1 MPCDGLLSDIYNHKV
16 VGFLVCGLYPVN
28 QVPLLLHPFFV
39 LPLGHYVIMLLLIY
53 LSYITHNT
61 EKPTMIHTD
70 RPADVEEAGTLSELC
85 PEGHVSSSPGFV
97 PETELD
103 PRQRGD
109 RESL

>member
-1 MPCDGLLSDIYNHKV
+1 MWVVPCKSGSLAVTPI
-16 VGFLVCGLYPVN
+16 VCASSETSL
-28 QVPLLLHPFFV
+28 
-39 LPLGHYVIMLLLIY
+39 IMLLLIY

-61 EKPTMIHTD
+61 EKPTVIHTD

-103 PRQRGD
+103 PRQRRD